1 MATGASEIPRH
12 RLTGP
17 DAPSY
22 ESDDPLENRWADPPG
37 ILGFFSAVQNDA
49 IAGRII
55 GTAFLFFMVAG
66 ALALLMRL
74 QLVQP
79 LNNLVSPELY
89 NQLFTMHGSTMM
101 YLVIVPMM
109 EGFAIMILPFIL
121 GNREMPF
128 PRLGAFSLYT
138 FFMGGILFYLSF
150 AFRAVPDTG
159 WFAYVPLSDNEYSI
173 GLALDFWLLALSV
186 AEVAAIAAGVEIIIA
201 ILTMR
206 APGMSL
212 SRMPIYAWAMLVTA
226 FSILFAFTT
235 LFVVSLMLEA
245 DRKIETQF
253 FNALRGGSPLLWQ
266 HLFWIFGHPEVYIQ
280 FLPAVGMVSMIV
292 PVFARRR
299 LVGYTFIV
307 VAMVAT
313 GFISFGL
320 WAHHMFA
327 VGMPTLATNF
337 FSVASIMIAIPAGI
351 QIFAWIAT
359 ILDGRPSFKTPFL
372 FVLGFIFIFVLGGLT
387 GVMVGV
393 APFDWQVHDTYFV
406 VAHFHYVLIGGSVFP
421 IFAALYYWMPKFNG
435 KLLNER
441 LGRWNFWLTFIGF
454 NVTFF
459 PMHIVGLLGMPRRV
473 YTYLPDLGWDIY
485 NVISTVGAFVMAAGV
500 LLLVVN
506 IFWSHFR
513 GEEAGNNPWNGD
525 TLEWAA
531 SSPPVNY
538 GFKVIPVVRS
548 RHPLWDQK
556 SIHEGDERSLKLVHA
571 LAKWPLSWRAAV
583 VTSTLEGQPK
593 EVFRVSGPS
602 FWPFCTALGTI
613 ILFTAEIFNFH
624 IVALIGIFVI
634 TASLIGWHWPDD
646 APTSEEEEEAFAK
659 EHQVEIWTTG
669 SRTVGRSGM
678 MLLILISWTAL
689 ACLLF
694 SYFYIRLVNE
704 VWPPEGFELP
714 NLTLALISGGLLL
727 LSGGAIYWA
736 LQGIRT
742 GHNRRLALGLAVN
755 LSLGAVVIGLQIF
768 DLTQLEFRWD
778 THAYGSLFYTL
789 GVVILGILLG
799 GWLMN
804 AVTFMWAWRGRFS
817 AKRHVM
823 AENGAL
829 YWYSA
834 IVAWLVVFATLY
846 LSPYLM

>member
-1 MATGASEIPRH
+1 MTSTTSPVPRH
-12 RLTGP
+12 TSPGP
-17 DAPSY
+17 EAASY
-22 ESDDPLENRWADPPG
+22 ESDDPLENRWADPSG
-37 ILGFFSAVQNDA
+37 LFGFFSAVQNDA

-55 GTAFLFFMVAG
+55 GTAFLFFLIAG
-66 ALALLMRL
+66 ALALVMRL
-74 QLVQP
+74 QLIRP
-79 LNNLVSPELY
+79 LNDLIGPNFY

-109 EGFAIMILPFIL
+109 EGFAIMILPFVL

-138 FFMGGILFYLSF
+138 FIMGGILFYLSF
-150 AFRAVPDTG
+150 AFQAVPDTG
-159 WFAYVPLSDNEYSI
+159 WFAYTPLSDNEYSI
-173 GLALDFWLLALSV
+173 GLAMDFWLLALSV

-235 LFVVSLMLEA
+235 LFVVSMMLEL
-245 DRKIETQF
+245 DRKIETHF
-253 FNALRGGSPLLWQ
+253 FNTAGGGSPLLWQ

-280 FLPAVGMVSMIV
+280 FLPAVGIVSMIV

-299 LVGYTFIV
+299 LVGYTFV
-307 VAMVAT
+307 VAAMVAT

-320 WAHHMFA
+320 WAHHMFT
-327 VGMPTLATNF
+327 VGLPTMATNF

-359 ILDGRPSFKTPFL
+359 ILDGRPVFKTPFL

-393 APFDWQVHDTYFV
+393 APFDWQVHDSYFV
-406 VAHFHYVLIGGSVFP
+406 VAHFHYVLIGGSIFP

-435 KLLNER
+435 KLMNER

-454 NVTFF
+454 NITFF

-473 YTYLPDLGWDIY
+473 YTYQPGLGWDIY
-485 NVISTVGAFVMAAGV
+485 NLISTIGSFIMAAGI

-506 IFWSHFR
+506 LVWSHFR
-513 GEEAGNNPWNGD
+513 GEKAGNNPWNGD
-525 TLEWAA
+525 SLEW
-531 SSPPVNY
+531 STTSPPINY
-538 GFKVIPVVRS
+538 GFGILPIVKS
-548 RHPLWDQK
+548 RHPLWDQE
-556 SIHEGDERSLKLVHA
+556 SIHEGDERTTKLVHH
-571 LAKWPLSWRAAV
+571 LLEWPLSWRAAM
-583 VTSTLEGQPK
+583 VTSTLEGRPK

-613 ILFTAEIFNFH
+613 IIFTAEIFNLH
-624 IVALIGIFVI
+624 TIALIGIFI
-634 TASLIGWHWPDD
+634 IAASLFGWHWPDD
-646 APTSEEEEEAFAK
+646 APTSAEEEEAFARQ
-659 EHQVEIWTTG
+659 HQIEVWTTG

-678 MLLILISWTAL
+678 KLLILILWIAL

-694 SYFYIRLVNE
+694 SYFYIRLVND
-704 VWPPEGFELP
+704 VWPPEGIGLP
-714 NLTLALISGGLLL
+714 DLTLALISGGLLL
-727 LSGGAIYWA
+727 FSGGSIYGAIR
-736 LQGIRT
+736 GIQA
-742 GHNRRLALGLAVN
+742 GHNNHLALGLAITI
-755 LSLGAVVIGLQIF
+755 LLGATAVGLQIF
-768 DLTQLEFRWD
+768 EFTGLEFRWD
-778 THAYGSLFYTL
+778 THAYGSLFYVIGICTL
-789 GVVILGILLG
+789 GLLAG
-799 GWLMN
+799 GVLLN
-804 AVTFMWAWRGRFS
+804 ATVLFWAWRGRFT
-817 AKRHVM
+817 AQRHVM
-823 AENGAL
+823 AENAAL

-834 IVAWLVVFATLY
+834 LAAWLVVFATLY